1 MPMIH
6 DLPGVAVN
14 HSAPSLHTCII
25 RSLGRCDT
33 LDVQHYIQVEVVN
46 LDRRAAS
53 IVNTH

>member
-25 RSLGRCDT
+25 WSLGRCDT